1 MSNFEYHIPRT
12 KQGQQ
17 TFDNLVQVSK
27 DLFAERGYHST
38 SVNTIIKEAGIA
50 AGTFYIYFKDKFSL
64 YKYILQDYHKKIRA
78 YIREATKD
86 ITSRFEQERQGI
98 KAFIQFALADNH
110 AYNIIWESMFVD
122 QSLFVEYYEHFSL
135 RYQHSLEESY
145 QTGEVRNTNFETLSY
160 ILMGISNF
168 VGLQV
173 MFKKDITET
182 QLEKILDDVMDVLV
196 NGMFVTK

>member
-1 MSNFEYHIPRT
+1 MSNLEYHIPRT

-17 TFDNLVQVSK
+17 TFDHIVKVSK

-38 SVNTIIKEAGIA
+38 SVNTIIKEAKIA

-64 YKYILQDYHKKIRA
+64 YKYILHEYHKKIRA
-78 YIREATKD
+78 YIREQTKD
-86 ITSRFEQERQGI
+86 FTDRQTQERQGI
-98 KAFIQFALADNH
+98 KAFIQFALEDNH

-122 QSLFVEYYEHFSL
+122 PNLFVEYYEHFSL
-135 RYQHSLEESY
+135 RYQHSLEESAEN
-145 QTGEVRNTNFETLSY
+145 GEIRNVNFETLSY

-173 MFKKDITET
+173 LFKKELAPE
-182 QLEKILDDVMDVLV
+182 QLEKILDDVMDILE
-196 NGMFVTK
+196 NGMFTSK